1 MLINPQ
7 VIYSSVYSIFQ
18 GNPIVGQNYQAKYIF
33 FCTES
38 TTVFF
43 SFTAQPQCFCT
54 ESTTV
59 FFPSQLN
66 PSVFA
71 QNQPQCFFLH
81 SSTPVFLHRIN
92 HSVFFLHSS
101 TPVFLH
107 RINHS
112 VVLFFARGLSRRLL
126 LTSGANFRQICLL
139 CLNLR
144 EERRKILITFCDKI
158 CKSQPLVYPSPSCT
172 AVVLGSITVIGPL

>member
-1 MLINPQ
+1 MMLINPQ

-33 FCTES
+33 
-38 TTVFF
+38 
-43 SFTAQPQCFCT
+43 
-54 ESTTV
+54 
-59 FFPSQLN
+59 
-66 PSVFA
+66 FA